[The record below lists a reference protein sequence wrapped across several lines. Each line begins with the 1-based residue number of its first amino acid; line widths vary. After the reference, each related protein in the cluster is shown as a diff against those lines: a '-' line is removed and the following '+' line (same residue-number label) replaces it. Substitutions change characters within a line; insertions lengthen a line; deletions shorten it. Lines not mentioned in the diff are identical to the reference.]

1 MSGKHP
7 IDETFKRGLDQKG
20 LSYSDADWAAMSE
33 MIANKS
39 SQAIFKPLWPWML
52 GAVCSFVLSIAL
64 LPPISATE
72 GTTEVRSADTKENS
86 VQIDNQELKPEAMTE
101 GSNPTQAESSISA
114 FRSAIAQNYQ
124 HLLHD
129 NYLAK
134 TMPTTKDNSVESD
147 EALYQNILDKII
159 KAEENKE
166 KEKEQN
172 ATVAANREVFVERG
186 DELLSK
192 ELPPLSSFKSAQSKI
207 EKFQPQLIYGPMVY
221 LNLFAEYTVYQKFV
235 SNEIKDFKQSQ
246 EKALYSTN
254 YGLDVRFELSNLS
267 LYTGASYLRLVE
279 QTDYIEQN
287 VSYSYDTSLVLV
299 NRNYTQRPDGSQVA
313 LIQEKVD
320 STASYSDTVTCPNC
334 AVRFN
339 YINIPLAVGYEFKNK
354 IFTHFVRAGLNFS
367 FLSSSSG
374 NYSIRTL
381 SGSESVSMETRPLS
395 NDGAKNSMIN
405 WQLQLGTRYHLN
417 NTFALTLSANHS
429 RTFGS
434 QMIAYDQKL
443 HFYGLR
449 FGLDIKIN

>member
-7 IDETFKRGLDQKG
+7 IDETFKNGLDQKG

-33 MIANKS
+33 MIATKS

-52 GAVCSFVLSIAL
+52 GAVCSLVLSVAL

-72 GTTEVRSADTKENS
+72 GTTEINSADTKDNS
-86 VQIDNQELKPEAMTE
+86 FQVDHQELKPETMTE

-129 NYLAK
+129 NYMAES
-134 TMPTTKDNSVESD
+134 MPITKDNSAESD
-147 EALYQNILDKII
+147 EALYQNILDEII

-166 KEKEQN
+166 KEKEQSAAI
-172 ATVAANREVFVERG
+172 ATNKEVFVEHG
-186 DELLSK
+186 DELFSK
-192 ELPPLSSFKSAQSKI
+192 ELPPLSSSKSAQSRT
-207 EKFQPQLIYGPMVY
+207 EKFQPQLIYGPLVY
-221 LNLFAEYTVYQKFV
+221 LNPFAEYTVYQKFV

-246 EKALYSTN
+246 EKALHSTN
-254 YGLDVRFELSNLS
+254 YGLDVRFELSKLS

-279 QTDYIEQN
+279 QTNYIEQN
-287 VSYSYDTSLVLV
+287 ISYNYDTSLVLV

-313 LIQEKVD
+313 LIQEQVD

-334 AVRFN
+334 AVNFN
-339 YINIPLAVGYEFKNK
+339 YINIPLAVEYEFKNK
-354 IFTHFVRAGLNFS
+354 MFTHFVRAGLNFS
-367 FLSSSSG
+367 FLSSANG
-374 NYSIRTL
+374 NYSIRTMA
-381 SGSESVSMETRPLS
+381 GSESVSMETRPLS
-395 NDGAKNSMIN
+395 VGGAKNSMVN

-417 NTFALTLSANHS
+417 NTLALTLSANHS

-443 HFYGLR
+443 HLYGLR